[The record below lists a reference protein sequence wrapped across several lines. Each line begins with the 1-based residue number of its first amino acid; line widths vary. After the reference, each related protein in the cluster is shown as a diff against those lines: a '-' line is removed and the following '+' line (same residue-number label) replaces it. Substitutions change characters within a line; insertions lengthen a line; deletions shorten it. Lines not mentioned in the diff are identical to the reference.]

1 MVKQAQMTRNKVNSQ
16 ITSSEDAVSK
26 LQLQTRNSERTQD
39 AASSLRRQADILPKL
54 PQANTLDTEL
64 TKKLIDAP
72 TSAHGIHSPN
82 SNARTGNSYFSS
94 SKV

>member
-39 AASSLRRQADILPKL
+39 AASSLRRQAEILPKL
-54 PQANTLDTEL
+54 P
-64 TKKLIDAP
+64 
-72 TSAHGIHSPN
+72 
-82 SNARTGNSYFSS
+82 
-94 SKV
+94 